1 VRYAVLTACLSALFA
16 VLPISRA
23 SAGPCPPSEWSFT
36 TVSGW
41 QTTTAAVFDT
51 GAVGVRVSIDVP
63 AGRLGVLRCCGLG
76 ITATRLIDAFD
87 VTGVP
92 PGTNV
97 TAVAELAMDG
107 MILGTGCGGSG
118 CWGNLRGTIS
128 YGTQTLQRLLTAQVY
143 GTDSVYVNATVT
155 LPVTITA
162 GTPLPIS
169 FMLEAYE
176 AAGGSN
182 GAHGTGTIRFT
193 SLPTGVHV
201 VSCKGYS
208 SDVTPARTQSWG
220 ALKVL
225 YR

>member
-1 VRYAVLTACLSALFA
+1 MKHRPHFPRDVALGTCFAALFT
-16 VLPISRA
+16 A
-23 SAGPCPPSEWSFT
+23 SFAPAPALAGPCPPSEWAFT
-36 TVSGW
+36 TGHRW

-51 GAVGVRVSIDVP
+51 SAGMTGIGGVRVSIDVT

-76 ITATRLIDAFD
+76 VTATRLVDAFD

-97 TAVAELAMDG
+97 TSVAELAMDG

-118 CWGNLRGTIS
+118 CWGDLRGTIA
-128 YGTQTLQRLLTAQVY
+128 YGTLSYQQLLTGQVY
-143 GTDSVYVNATVT
+143 GVDSVHVSGSVK

-182 GAHGTGTIRFT
+182 GAHGTGTIRFL
-193 SLPTGVHV
+193 SLPAG
-201 VSCKGYS
+201 
-208 SDVTPARTQSWG
+208 
-220 ALKVL
+220 
-225 YR
+225 